1 MRFRTGLGDH
11 ATGARDTHTAQ
22 VQHPGPGEPDTSVA
36 EPEVGAE
43 GVALAE
49 GEGELESGQLESGVT
64 REVSVGLDEGLSWD
78 QGEATGVW
86 QLEDDEEPYDPEGN
100 YEDEQFQGEELEGE
114 ELEGEGYAEEG
125 DEEGFEE
132 PLEEDSLGGP
142 YADVYW
148 SGLGGETAP
157 GPGPAYGYEGAGYG
171 PVQPYEPH
179 AATADQLGRK
189 VRRRTR
195 RSSGQHKRKEG
206 QRSNGPWP
214 ELVTITAVAIV
225 VAAAVLALTSAGRL
239 NLTSNR
245 SPGSANAGST
255 TLLASG
261 PGATGATGAETVAT
275 NKEVTAKGTPAKT
288 KAKASSPSARVK
300 SLPVPPSIE
309 RQLIDAWV
317 ATDPAG
323 LKLTTKDVGGTV
335 PGETYYAYDVSIST
349 YFAIVA
355 FQPSPVLS
363 KDRTAAA
370 QDDLQAFQGSEYVF
384 SLQTGSVWTW
394 LGVETTGN
402 CPGEWVPPAVL
413 AAWRMCG
420 LKPPTA

>member
-22 VQHPGPGEPDTSVA
+22 VQHPGPGEPGTSVA

-49 GEGELESGQLESGVT
+49 GEGEGELESGQVESGVT

-100 YEDEQFQGEELEGE
+100 YEDEQFQGEELEGDGF
-114 ELEGEGYAEEG
+114 EGEGYAEEG

-132 PLEEDSLGGP
+132 PLEDGGLGGP

-148 SGLGGETAP
+148 SGLGGETSP

-179 AATADQLGRK
+179 AATADQLDR
-189 VRRRTR
+189 VRPRTK

-225 VAAAVLALTSAGRL
+225 AAAAVLALTSTGRL

-255 TLLASG
+255 TLLTSG
-261 PGATGATGAETVAT
+261 LGAKTVAT
-275 NKEVTAKGTPAKT
+275 DKEVTAKGTPAKT

-300 SLPVPPSIE
+300 NLPVPPSIE

-323 LKLTTKDVGGTV
+323 LKLTTQDVGGTV

-363 KDRTAAA
+363 KDRTATA

-394 LGVETTGN
+394 LGVGTTGN